1 MNKPTYQA
9 IMTHSPEKP
18 ALVFVSSRRQTRL
31 TALDLIA
38 FLAGED
44 NPKMW
49 LHMDESEM
57 ERLATTIK
65 DQNLKLTLAFGI
77 GMHHAGKLS
86 NFRNH

>member
-1 MNKPTYQA
+1 MATMNKPTYQA
-9 IMTHSPEKP
+9 IQQHSPTKP
-18 ALVFVSSRRQTRL
+18 ALVFVSSRRQTRM

-49 LHMDESEM
+49 LHMDEGEM
-57 ERLATTIK
+57 ERLALTVK

-77 GMHHAGKLS
+77 GKKHALKKYD
-86 NFRNH
+86 

>member
-1 MNKPTYQA
+1 MATMNKPTYQA
-9 IMTHSPEKP
+9 IQQHSPTKP
-18 ALVFVSSRRQTRL
+18 TLVFVSSRRQTRM

-49 LHMDESEM
+49 LHMDEGEM
-57 ERLATTIK
+57 ERLALTVK

-77 GMHHAGKLS
+77 GKKHALKEYD
-86 NFRNH
+86 

>member
-1 MNKPTYQA
+1 M
-9 IMTHSPEKP
+9 
-18 ALVFVSSRRQTRL
+18 

-49 LHMDESEM
+49 LHMDEGEM
-57 ERLATTIK
+57 ERLALTVK

-77 GMHHAGKLS
+77 GKKHALKMYDQFALNTSCFWGS
-86 NFRNH
+86 ITPVVQFHEIFASTTIIN